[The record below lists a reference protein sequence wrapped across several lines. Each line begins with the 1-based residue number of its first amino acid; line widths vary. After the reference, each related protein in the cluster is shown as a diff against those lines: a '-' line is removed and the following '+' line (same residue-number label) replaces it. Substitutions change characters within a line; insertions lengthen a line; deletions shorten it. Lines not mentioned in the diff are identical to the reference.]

1 MLNNVIKNLKKI
13 LKKEFLTYNLFIFE
27 ISINTLIPQRFFK
40 ADFREF
46 IKDLEET
53 HPDLYTAFG
62 GKVFYP
68 SYTLLGLLG
77 KLSAGKQN
85 LKLFAG
91 DLFPLHQDF

>member
-1 MLNNVIKNLKKI
+1 MLKWNRVC
-13 LKKEFLTYNLFIFE
+13 
-27 ISINTLIPQRFFK
+27 SILIPQRFFK

-68 SYTLLGLLG
+68 SYPLSYDDYVRYAFDQETELRYLLDEVLE
-77 KLSAGKQN
+77 
-85 LKLFAG
+85 
-91 DLFPLHQDF
+91 